1 MGEEVLI
8 GRGRQIV
15 EVPRR
20 EWEKGL
26 AGRVPVVEARLGF
39 MSADHHRL
47 RNFAV
52 TELPRLGSPMP
63 PQFISKK
70 LGLPLERVNSIIE
83 ELEKNLTFLYRNEKG
98 EIVWAYP
105 VTVDKT
111 PHQATFST
119 GEKLH
124 AA

>member
-1 MGEEVLI
+1 MGEKILI
-8 GRGRQIV
+8 GRARQIV

-20 EWEKGL
+20 EWERGL
-26 AGRVPVVEARLGF
+26 AARIPVIKATLGF
-39 MSADHHRL
+39 MSPDHHLL

-52 TELPRLGSPMP
+52 RELPRRGSPMP
-63 PQFISKK
+63 PEFISEK
-70 LGLPLERVNSIIE
+70 LGLPLERVISIIE
-83 ELEKNLTFLYRNEKG
+83 ELEKHLTFLYRNEKG

-111 PHQATFST
+111 PHQAIFST
-119 GEKLH
+119 GEELH